1 MDDYRRARVY
11 LSRAYR
17 LNQRID
23 AKLEQLM
30 QLRSLSQRC
39 TVAFGGER
47 VSHTRNVTS
56 MENVIVKIVEAE
68 KRLDAQI
75 DRFVDL
81 KEEIQQTIDVLPDPD
96 CRLLLELRYLAMKR
110 WMDVAGEMN
119 ISRTYAH
126 ILHEKAL
133 AMLETL
139 LAERGVN
146 VDV

>member
-1 MDDYRRARVY
+1 MDDYRRARAY

-56 MENVIVKIVEAE
+56 MENVIVKIVEGE

-75 DRFVDL
+75 DRFV
-81 KEEIQQTIDVLPDPD
+81 EIVN
-96 CRLLLELRYLAMKR
+96 
-110 WMDVAGEMN
+110 N
-119 ISRTYAH
+119 I
-126 ILHEKAL
+126 
-133 AMLETL
+133 
-139 LAERGVN
+139 
-146 VDV
+146 

>member
-1 MDDYRRARVY
+1 MDDYRCARDY
-11 LSRAYR
+11 LSQAYR

-30 QLRSLSQRC
+30 QLRALSQRC
-39 TVAFGGER
+39 TVAFGGTR
-47 VSHTRNVTS
+47 VSHTRNVRS

-68 KRLDAQI
+68 KRLDAEI

-81 KEEIQQTIDVLPDPD
+81 KKEIQQAIDALPDPD

-119 ISRTYAH
+119 ISRTYAN

-133 AMLETL
+133 GMMEDL
-139 LAERGVN
+139 LVERGVQA
-146 VDV
+146 DV